1 MSNTAF
7 AYDTDASN
15 STKSRNSALRV
26 NKPGDSYEV
35 EADRVAE
42 KVASGGRVSGL
53 SASPW
58 QFSSM
63 SIGAVQRDSTDAPA
77 STPEQEEDDR
87 KKQAALDK
95 LNHDLARKSAGP
107 SDPSPQANAVDPSA
121 NTNPAAPPKPNNYG
135 EALKTTAGAIA
146 KTDVAKK
153 QIEALKKQP
162 IVKGAEKILDTTAG
176 KIAAGTV
183 LAGAVGGL
191 AVAHQPLPF
200 QLPALPLGKSGY
212 SIGATAEGKLNRPT
226 AIGATLSYSPQK
238 SPAEEKK
245 ARLRAAQDE
254 RDARAWEKKDLQ
266 DFQEGLKT
274 PEQRK
279 QEEEDSQAVIN
290 NWVRRSGGLNGGI
303 DVNKYIHPA
312 IPNDAKE
319 DEVPVQRKAIPSAE
333 MHADPEKVESVV
345 RSSGRPLDAETRRT
359 MESRIGFD
367 FSKVRIHTDAKA
379 AASARS
385 LGAHAYTMGS
395 AVVFGEGEYSP
406 QTTQGRRLMAHELTH
421 VVQQNRDIARKK

>member
-279 QEEEDSQAVIN
+279 QEE
-290 NWVRRSGGLNGGI
+290 
-303 DVNKYIHPA
+303 
-312 IPNDAKE
+312 
-319 DEVPVQRKAIPSAE
+319 VQRKAIPSAE